1 MQCAKNQTKI
11 FYRIFTFPPGNF
23 IMKIIMENLIFSL
36 NATIPVFLT
45 MVIGYL
51 FKQCRLMNE
60 SFIKTLNKFNFQ
72 VTLPFMLFEDLAGS
86 DFTTVWD
93 AKYVLFC
100 FGVTL
105 VSIVVIWTLSTM
117 LLKDRAI
124 VGEFTQGC
132 YRSSAAVLGLAFI
145 QNIYGTSQMAPL
157 MIIGTVPLYN
167 VMAVVILSF
176 TGPGEHKLNK
186 ESLQKSLA
194 GIAKNPIIISI
205 FLGIIASLLRVHF
218 PFIIE
223 KTIHNF
229 SVMASPLAL
238 VGLGAGFEGRR
249 AIQKIKPTI
258 ICTLVKLML
267 LPALFLPA
275 ASWLGFAGEKL
286 VAILIMLGS
295 ATTPSS
301 YIMAK
306 SMGHEGTLTSSTVV
320 ATTFFSS
327 VSLTFWLFVLKTM
340 GAI

>member
-1 MQCAKNQTKI
+1 
-11 FYRIFTFPPGNF
+11 
-23 IMKIIMENLIFSL
+23 MEHLIFSL

-45 MVIGYL
+45 MVLGYL
-51 FKQCRLMNE
+51 FKQCRLMDD
-60 SFIKTLNKFNFQ
+60 SFVKTLNKFNFQ
-72 VTLPFMLFEDLAGS
+72 VTLPVMLFEDLAGA

-93 AKYVLFC
+93 TKYVLFC

-105 VSIVVIWTLSTM
+105 LGIVVIWGLST
-117 LLKDRAI
+117 LFLKEKDI

-176 TGPGEHKLNK
+176 TGPGEHRLNK
-186 ESLQKSLA
+186 ESLKKSIV

-205 FLGIIASLLRVHF
+205 VLGILASLARVDF
-218 PFIIE
+218 PFVVD

-229 SVMASPLAL
+229 AVMASPLAL
-238 VGLGAGFEGRR
+238 VGLGAGFEGRK
-249 AIQKIKPTI
+249 AIKKIRPTV
-258 ICTLVKLML
+258 ICTVTKLFI
-267 LPALFLPA
+267 LPALFLPVA
-275 ASWLGFAGEKL
+275 LWMGFTGEKL
-286 VAILIMLGS
+286 VAILVMLGS
-295 ATTPSS
+295 ATTPSC

-306 SMGHEGTLTSSTVV
+306 NMGHEGTLTSSTVV

-327 VSLTFWLFVLKTM
+327 ISLTLWLFVLKYL

>member
-1 MQCAKNQTKI
+1 
-11 FYRIFTFPPGNF
+11 
-23 IMKIIMENLIFSL
+23 MEHLIFSL

-51 FKQCRLMNE
+51 FKQCKLMDG
-60 SFIKTLNKFNFQ
+60 SFVKTLNKFNFQ
-72 VTLPFMLFEDLAGS
+72 VTLPVMLFEDLAGA

-93 AKYVLFC
+93 TKYVLFC

-105 VSIVVIWTLSTM
+105 VSIVVIWALSTL
-117 LLKDRAI
+117 LLKEKDI

-176 TGPGEHKLNK
+176 TGPGEHRLNK
-186 ESLQKSLA
+186 ESLKKSII

-205 FLGIIASLLRVHF
+205 VLGILASLAKVDF
-218 PFIIE
+218 PFIID

-229 SVMASPLAL
+229 AVMASPLAL
-238 VGLGAGFEGRR
+238 VGLGAGFEGRK
-249 AIQKIKPTI
+249 AIKKIRPTI
-258 ICTLVKLML
+258 ICTVTKLFL
-267 LPALFLPA
+267 LPALFLPMA
-275 ASWLGFAGEKL
+275 LWMGFTGEKL
-286 VAILIMLGS
+286 VAILVMLGS
-295 ATTPSS
+295 ATTPSC

-306 SMGHEGTLTSSTVV
+306 NMGHEGTLTSSTVV

-327 VSLTFWLFVLKTM
+327 VSLTLWLFLLKYLD
-340 GAI
+340 AI